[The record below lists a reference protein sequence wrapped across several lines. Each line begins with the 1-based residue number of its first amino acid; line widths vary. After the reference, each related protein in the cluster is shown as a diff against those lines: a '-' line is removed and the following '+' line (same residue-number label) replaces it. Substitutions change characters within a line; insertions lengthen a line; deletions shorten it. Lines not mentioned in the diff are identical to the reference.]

1 MACMRHFGPTPVTG
15 VVLDPERFG
24 GINDGTDHEKMSM
37 MTNTGPI

>member
-1 MACMRHFGPTPVTG
+1 MRHWTNTSTG

-24 GINDGTDHEKMSM
+24 GINDGTDHEEVSM